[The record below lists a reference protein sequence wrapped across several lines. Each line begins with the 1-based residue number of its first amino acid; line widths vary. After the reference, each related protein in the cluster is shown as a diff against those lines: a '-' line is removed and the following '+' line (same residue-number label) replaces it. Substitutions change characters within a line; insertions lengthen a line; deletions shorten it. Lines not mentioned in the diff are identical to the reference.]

1 MVPSGWVVMEELP
14 VKGSGKIDPKDLPKE
29 ERRGGG
35 EEEYEG
41 ARSEVEAVLCR
52 IWEGVLGV
60 ERVGGH
66 ESLLELGG
74 DSIISIQV
82 ITRGRKEGLYLTP
95 RQVVGG
101 QVIAELA
108 MVAGMGR

>member
-52 IWEGVLGV
+52 IWEEVLGV
-60 ERVGGH
+60 ERVGVH
-66 ESLLELGG
+66 DNFFELGG

-82 ITRGRKEGLYLTP
+82 ITRARKEGVYLTP
-95 RQVVGG
+95 REKV
-101 QVIAELA
+101 
-108 MVAGMGR
+108 